1 MRGRNKQQKE
11 KEKKKKKKKKEDDDD
26 DDDKGRERKEK
37 IGRKTTNEMPGLL
50 GMEEEEEERKKRGN
64 GFLMWPSTARARP
77 FPFASPI
84 SHCSSSLLRLFL
96 FFPKNL
102 FLPFS
107 QSRPVITSK
116 YRPLLTGSLQILRS
130 SLGHHQT
137 GLYVTSAVAIKLTR
151 EPPPPLTAAAID
163 YKWR

>member
-11 KEKKKKKKKKEDDDD
+11 KKKKKDDDD

-116 YRPLLTGSLQILRS
+116 YRPLLAGSLQILR
-130 SLGHHQT
+130 
-137 GLYVTSAVAIKLTR
+137 
-151 EPPPPLTAAAID
+151 
-163 YKWR
+163 